1 MVKLSEIIR
10 KSAGTK
16 YEERPGLISEAFE
29 IKKNKESLAEL
40 KKTYEDM
47 VLHLMLIM
55 DEIKEG
61 KTVAERKIGS
71 LADIITD
78 ILRADSN
85 MLLSLVHIF
94 SYLGKQEDFL
104 YAHSVN
110 ASILA
115 TNLGLAFGYG
125 RSELINL
132 CVSSLVHDIGYLK
145 LSQETINKPSKLTKE
160 EYKLVKKHTIYG
172 VELLSR
178 IEGIPECASE
188 VVHQHHERADGSG
201 YPDGKRGDEIS
212 DYAKIVAIAEVYEA
226 ITHPRPYRREKII
239 PYQAVKTI
247 VQTEKNSFA
256 PDLVK
261 VFLNSVS
268 PYPPGSFVLLNNG
281 IIGRVI
287 SVNKTLPLRPVVE
300 TFFDA
305 DGRPPEKP
313 SRIDLAKA
321 PAVHIDKALDENDL

>member
-16 YEERPGLISEAFE
+16 YEEKPGLISEAFE
-29 IKKNKESLAEL
+29 IKKSKENLAEL

-47 VLHLMLIM
+47 VLHLMLVM

-61 KTVAERKIGS
+61 KTVDKRKIGS
-71 LADIITD
+71 LAEIITD
-78 ILRADSN
+78 ILRADNN

-160 EYKLVKKHTIYG
+160 EYNLVKKHTIYG
-172 VELLSR
+172 LELLSR
-178 IEGIPECASE
+178 IEDIPECASE
-188 VVHQHHERADGSG
+188 VVHQHHERVDGSG

-247 VQTEKNSFA
+247 VQEEKNSFA
-256 PDLVK
+256 PELIK

-268 PYPPGSFVLLNNG
+268 PYPPGSFVLLNSG
-281 IIGRVI
+281 AIGRVI
-287 SVNKTLPLRPVVE
+287 SVNKSHALRPVVE
-300 TFFDA
+300 IFFDA
-305 DGRPPEKP
+305 GGKPPETP
-313 SRIDLAKA
+313 MRIDLAKA
-321 PAVHIDKALDENDL
+321 PVVNIDKALDENDL

>member
-10 KSAGTK
+10 KSAGTRYVGK
-16 YEERPGLISEAFE
+16 PGLISEAFD
-29 IKKNKESLAEL
+29 IKKQKESLAEL

-61 KTVAERKIGS
+61 KTVAEGKIGS
-71 LADIITD
+71 LAEIITD
-78 ILRADSN
+78 ILRADNN
-85 MLLSLVHIF
+85 MLISLVHIF

-110 ASILA
+110 ASILS

-160 EYKLVKKHTIYG
+160 EYNHVKKHTIYG

-188 VVHQHHERADGSG
+188 VVHQHHERVDGSG
-201 YPDGKRGDEIS
+201 YPDG
-212 DYAKIVAIAEVYEA
+212 KIVAIAEVYEA
-226 ITHPRPYRREKII
+226 ITHARPYRREKII

-247 VQTEKNSFA
+247 VQEEKNSFA
-256 PDLVK
+256 PEIIK
-261 VFLNSVS
+261 VFLNSIS
-268 PYPPGSFVLLNNG
+268 PYPPGSFVLLNSG
-281 IIGRVI
+281 AIGRII
-287 SVNKTLPLRPVVE
+287 SVNKSLPLRPVVE
-300 TFFDA
+300 IFFDA
-305 DGRPPEKP
+305 TGKPPEQP
-313 SRIDLAKA
+313 IRIDLAKA
-321 PAVHIDKALDENDL
+321 AVVNIDKALDEDDL

>member
-1 MVKLSEIIR
+1 MVKLSDIIR
-10 KSAGTK
+10 KTAGAR

-29 IKKNKESLAEL
+29 IKKSKESLAEL

-55 DEIKEG
+55 DEVKAG
-61 KTVAERKIGS
+61 RTVAQGKIGS
-71 LADIITD
+71 LAEIITD
-78 ILRADSN
+78 ILRADNN

-110 ASILA
+110 TSILA
-115 TNLGLAFGYG
+115 TNVGIVHGYG

-145 LSQETINKPSKLTKE
+145 LSKEVINKPAKLTRE
-160 EYKLVKKHTIYG
+160 EYDLVKKHTIHG
-172 VELLSR
+172 VELLNK
-178 IEGIPECASE
+178 IEGMPECASE
-188 VVHQHHERADGSG
+188 VVHQHHERVDGSG

-247 VQTEKNSFA
+247 VQEERNSFEPA
-256 PDLVK
+256 LVK

-281 IIGRVI
+281 VIGRVI

-300 TFFDA
+300 TFFDE
-305 DGRPPEKP
+305 DGKPPETP

-321 PAVHIDKALDENDL
+321 PVIHIDKALDENDL

>member
-10 KSAGTK
+10 KSSGTK
-16 YEERPGLISEAFE
+16 YEEKPGLISEAFE
-29 IKKNKESLAEL
+29 IKKSKESLAEL

-71 LADIITD
+71 LAEIITD
-78 ILRADSN
+78 ILRADPN

-160 EYKLVKKHTIYG
+160 EYNLVKKHTIHG

-178 IEGIPECASE
+178 IEDIPECASE
-188 VVHQHHERADGSG
+188 VVHQHHERVDGSG

-256 PDLVK
+256 PELVK

-268 PYPPGSFVLLNNG
+268 PYPPGSFVLLNSG
-281 IIGRVI
+281 AIGRVI
-287 SVNKTLPLRPVVE
+287 SVNKSHPLRPVVE
-300 TFFDA
+300 IFFDA
-305 DGRPPEKP
+305 DGKPPETP
-313 SRIDLAKA
+313 MRIDLAKA
-321 PAVHIDKALDENDL
+321 PAVNIDKALDENDL

>member
-16 YEERPGLISEAFE
+16 YEEKPGLISEAFE
-29 IKKNKESLAEL
+29 IKKSKESLAEL

-55 DEIKEG
+55 DEIKAG
-61 KTVAERKIGS
+61 KTVAERKIAS
-71 LADIITD
+71 LAEIITD
-78 ILRADSN
+78 ILRADNN

-132 CVSSLVHDIGYLK
+132 CVSSLVHDLGYLK
-145 LSQETINKPSKLTKE
+145 LPQEIINKPSKLTKE
-160 EYKLVKKHTIYG
+160 EFNHVKKHTIFG

-178 IEGIPECASE
+178 IEGIPECATE
-188 VVHQHHERADGSG
+188 VVHQHHEKVDGSG

-239 PYQAVKTI
+239 AYQAVKTI
-247 VQTEKNSFA
+247 VQKEKDSFA
-256 PDLVK
+256 PELVK
-261 VFLNSVS
+261 VFLNSIS
-268 PYPPGSFVLLNNG
+268 PYPPGSFVLLNSG
-281 IIGRVI
+281 AIGRVI
-287 SVNKTLPLRPVVE
+287 SVNKNHALRPVVE
-300 TFFDA
+300 IFFDA
-305 DGRPPEKP
+305 DGKPPETP
-313 SRIDLAKA
+313 MRIDLAKA
-321 PAVHIDKALDENDL
+321 PVVNIDKALDENDL